1 MGRTW
6 TTRVV
11 LLMGSLLLMGSVG
24 AAAARSS
31 MGLSSTPPAASARVS
46 APSRPA
52 AALKVDVL
60 LSDNFERD
68 AMGANP
74 PTGWT
79 APDGR
84 WTGVVNDDT
93 HVIQHARGPYGHL
106 VAGSVGW
113 TDYTVSADVMP
124 TPSKTSFAAVAGR
137 YQGPGD
143 YYQCDIHHGNTL
155 QLWRLRSG
163 AQTLLKGSP
172 IAIDPSR
179 FSNVRLVMKGS
190 QLSCGL
196 NGVILFTATDTSITN
211 GQVALIAGDN
221 NAAEFDN
228 VSVTR

>member
-1 MGRTW
+1 MGC
-6 TTRVV
+6 
-11 LLMGSLLLMGSVG
+11 LLLMGSVG

-31 MGLSSTPPAASARVS
+31 IGLSSSPPAVSARVSAS

-52 AALKVDVL
+52 AALRADVL
-60 LSDNFERD
+60 FTDNFERD
-68 AMGANP
+68 PMGANP

-79 APDGR
+79 MPDGR
-84 WTGVVNDDT
+84 WNGVVNDDT
-93 HVIQHARGPYGHL
+93 HVIQHARGPWGHL

-155 QLWRLRSG
+155 QLWRLRGG
-163 AQTLLKGSP
+163 AQTLLKSSP
-172 IAIDPSR
+172 VAIDPSR
-179 FSNVRLVMKGS
+179 FSNVRLVMKGN

-196 NGVILFTATDTSITN
+196 NGVILFTATDASITN
-211 GQVALIAGDN
+211 GQIALIAGDN
-221 NAAEFDN
+221 NPAEFDN